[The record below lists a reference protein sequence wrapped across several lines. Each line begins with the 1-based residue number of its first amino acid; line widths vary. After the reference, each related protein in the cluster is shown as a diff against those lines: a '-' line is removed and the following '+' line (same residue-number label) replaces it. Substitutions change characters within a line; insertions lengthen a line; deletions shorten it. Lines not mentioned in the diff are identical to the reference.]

1 MKRRSRAGGETIK
14 GRRRK
19 TPEPKRPS
27 AAKVVARP
35 SSSAGG
41 KETAVAR
48 LTRELNEARE
58 QQTATSQ
65 VLQVI
70 SSFAGELDPVF
81 QAILANA
88 TRICE
93 AKHGTLFLFADGAF
107 QPVAAHGASAAL
119 AFERLSVEPAPG
131 TGLGRMVSAKAAI
144 QIADVLTDEDFPRDH
159 PLRSAAERRGVRT
172 LLCVPM
178 IKEGE
183 LIGAIS
189 IFRQEVRPFTD
200 KQIELVKNFAAQA
213 VIAIEN
219 ARLLNELRQ
228 RTTDLTE
235 ALEQQTAT
243 SDLLQ
248 VIITVSQVRFLSRC
262 FQAMLE
268 KAVASATPSSDIM
281 YLHDRA
287 ALARRCDG
295 QRAGG
300 LPLPHPHPIRILFN
314 KNLKSNLA
322 RNEYVITTVFS
333 PTCGKMSRIR
343 AHPQSNLRRRH
354 LRTVIYVEGAV
365 LREANRAKQKNFP
378 SSSSSFR
385 TRASQRTPILTTAAS
400 STCSLS
406 QALQTLPSLRRREPL
421 SAFR

>member
-1 MKRRSRAGGETIK
+1 MGVAMKRRSRASRETIK

-19 TPEPKRPS
+19 APEQKRPS
-27 AAKVVARP
+27 AAKAVARP

-65 VLQVI
+65 VLQVV

-131 TGLGRMVSAKAAI
+131 TGLGRMVSTKAAI

-200 KQIELVKNFAAQA
+200 RQIELVKNFAAQA
-213 VIAIEN
+213 VIAIED
-219 ARLLNELRQ
+219 ARLLGELRE
-228 RTTDLTE
+228 RTDQLAVQPQELADLNQQLERRVTDQVGKIERT
-235 ALEQQTAT
+235 
-243 SDLLQ
+243 LLMGH
-248 VIITVSQVRFLSRC
+248 
-262 FQAMLE
+262 AW
-268 KAVASATPSSDIM
+268 
-281 YLHDRA
+281 
-287 ALARRCDG
+287 
-295 QRAGG
+295 
-300 LPLPHPHPIRILFN
+300 
-314 KNLKSNLA
+314 
-322 RNEYVITTVFS
+322 
-333 PTCGKMSRIR
+333 
-343 AHPQSNLRRRH
+343 
-354 LRTVIYVEGAV
+354 LRTISPGRSPA
-365 LREANRAKQKNFP
+365 
-378 SSSSSFR
+378 
-385 TRASQRTPILTTAAS
+385 
-400 STCSLS
+400 
-406 QALQTLPSLRRREPL
+406 
-421 SAFR
+421 